1 MCCRENKQV
10 LIKYRLLCIYSY
22 LKTLVQGHRQQ
33 MDSFFLSV
41 YSNTYPLSNSFQI
54 VMAIKPKFKTI
65 ADV

>member
-1 MCCRENKQV
+1 MYIQLFENIGTGTPAKNGQ
-10 LIKYRLLCIYSY
+10 
-22 LKTLVQGHRQQ
+22 
-33 MDSFFLSV
+33 FFLSV